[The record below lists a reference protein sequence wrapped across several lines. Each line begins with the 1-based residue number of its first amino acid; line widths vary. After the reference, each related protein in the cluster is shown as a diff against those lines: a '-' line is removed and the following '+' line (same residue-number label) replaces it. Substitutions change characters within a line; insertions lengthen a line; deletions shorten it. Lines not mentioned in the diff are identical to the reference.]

1 MYCLVYCQRLSFA
14 ILIRF
19 LLYSIFLI
27 SLSSLP
33 FYLHSNSIEIET
45 RCVEKSNEIFKFDE
59 FIFAP
64 SALLSHVI
72 HSIRAEELSDY
83 SHVVRFL

>member
-1 MYCLVYCQRLSFA
+1 MSKCSKLMTLRLTIFSFFIA
-14 ILIRF
+14 IRIHLGIAGVVIVVLRDI
-19 LLYSIFLI
+19 Y
-27 SLSSLP
+27 
-33 FYLHSNSIEIET
+33 
-45 RCVEKSNEIFKFDE
+45 E

-83 SHVVRFL
+83 SHVDRFLSRLPTRPIGLWKYIFATN